1 MSRVG
6 LNMKKAIF
14 FDIDGTLIDCI
25 NGHIDL
31 SHQVKQAIRRLQ
43 QEGHYAF
50 IATGRPYAFLSEAI
64 LSFGFDG
71 YILTNGAQVMIGN
84 ETIYKEPL
92 DPTFVKNATA
102 EFEQRQIQ
110 YMLQSDRYSYMKDEY
125 KYKFQTVTLES
136 FLSALIE
143 EFSETD
149 IFRRFEKRYLDFT
162 RVEQLINDA
171 ERYESLKQL

>member
-1 MSRVG
+1 MSRGG

-71 YILTNGAQVMIGN
+71 YILTNGAQVLIGN
-84 ETIYKEPL
+84 ET
-92 DPTFVKNATA
+92 
-102 EFEQRQIQ
+102 
-110 YMLQSDRYSYMKDEY
+110 M
-125 KYKFQTVTLES
+125 
-136 FLSALIE
+136 
-143 EFSETD
+143 
-149 IFRRFEKRYLDFT
+149 
-162 RVEQLINDA
+162 
-171 ERYESLKQL
+171 